1 MLQPLQISSLSNPRV
16 KAWMQLYKG
25 NQRGR
30 LDRFLVEGYLECQRG
45 IHSGFELLEIM
56 YCPEIISENQV
67 NELLDMISPEASKY
81 ILDKKVYARLAYRDD
96 TQGVMAMFKKPDVS
110 LADFRV
116 NPGKTPIFLIL
127 ENVEKPGNLGAV
139 LRTADAV
146 NASGIV
152 LTGQSGTDQFN
163 PNVIRA
169 SIGTV
174 FSVPVVYAEEIKVL
188 EWLKDQKIM
197 ILSAALPAFTDLYSL
212 ELNQPSAFIFGNEH
226 QGLSEF
232 WIKNAD
238 VVFTLPMLGTAD
250 SLNVSVSVAVAAFEY
265 LRQYRS
271 VNK

>member
-1 MLQPLQISSLSNPRV
+1 LQALQISSLSNPRV

-30 LDRFLVEGYLECQRG
+30 QDRFLVEGYLECQRG
-45 IHSGFELLEIM
+45 IHSGFELLELM
-56 YCPEIISENQV
+56 YCPDIIPENQI
-67 NELLDMISPEASKY
+67 NELLKLTGPEAPKY

-96 TQGVMAMFKKPDVS
+96 TQGVMALFKKPDVS

-116 NPGKTPIFLIL
+116 EPGKTPLFLIL
-127 ENVEKPGNLGAV
+127 EDVEKPGNLGAV

-146 NASGIV
+146 NASGVI
-152 LTGQSGTDQFN
+152 LTGKSGTDQFN

-174 FSVPVVYAEEIKVL
+174 FSVPVVYEEEIKVL

-197 ILSAALPAFTDLYSL
+197 SLSAALPAFSDLYSL
-212 ELNQPSAFIFGNEH
+212 QLNQPSALIFGNEH

-238 VVFTLPMLGTAD
+238 VVFTLPMLGKAD

-265 LRQYRS
+265 LRQYRIVS
-271 VNK
+271 K